1 MILPR
6 SFFERSAPQVA
17 RDLLGCRLVRM
28 QNGRRLSGIIL
39 ETEAYQ
45 GEEDQGCH
53 ARAGRTPRTE
63 VMYGPPGH
71 AYIYFTYGMH
81 WLLNAV
87 AESEGFPAAV
97 LLRSIAA
104 VEAIDEMARNRPSLA
119 NTRHWTNGPA
129 KLTQALGLDGR
140 LNGCDL
146 CDPSG
151 ELFIEAASQGLSED
165 QVETGPRVGL
175 FTVPE
180 PWKSVPWRFQ
190 AKIGF

>member
-1 MILPR
+1 
-6 SFFERSAPQVA
+6 V
-17 RDLLGCRLVRM
+17 C
-28 QNGRRLSGIIL
+28 IIA

-87 AESEGFPAAV
+87 TGPVGVPAAV
-97 LLRSIAA
+97 LLRSIIP
-104 VEAIDEMARNRPSLA
+104 VEGQTVMVNHRPSLA
-119 NTRHWTNGPA
+119 YTRLWTNGPA
-129 KLTQALGLDGR
+129 KLTQALDLKGD

-146 CDPSG
+146 CDPASL
-151 ELFIEAASQGLSED
+151 LFIEEKNQPIPDE
-165 QVETGPRVGL
+165 QVKIGPRVGL

-180 PWKSVPWRFQ
+180 PWKSIPWRFQ
-190 AKIGF
+190 VTMDVWQ